1 VLPFS
6 LVPLLKFSS
15 SCVVKVPYKNSNS
28 IVKVAWILSVVI
40 MGINIYFFCNSFIS
54 CLVHSELPRAVN
66 AIISI
71 LVFPF
76 MAAYIAALI
85 YLAFRKVNAAGL
97 FPSVPVSNGTEVEA
111 WRQERIA
118 DDIGVR

>member
-1 VLPFS
+1 
-6 LVPLLKFSS
+6 
-15 SCVVKVPYKNSNS
+15 
-28 IVKVAWILSVVI
+28 
-40 MGINIYFFCNSFIS
+40 
-54 CLVHSELPRAVN
+54 
-66 AIISI
+66 
-71 LVFPF
+71 

>member
-1 VLPFS
+1 
-6 LVPLLKFSS
+6 
-15 SCVVKVPYKNSNS
+15 
-28 IVKVAWILSVVI
+28 

-54 CLVHSELPRAVN
+54 WLVHSELPRIVN
-66 AIISI
+66 VIIST

-97 FPSVPVSNGTEVEA
+97 FPSVSASTGTEVEA
-111 WRQERIA
+111 WRQDGNI
-118 DDIGVR
+118 DDIGVH